1 MLLREVSTKTD
12 EALLSLVRSAL
23 FFADVLAVQREL
35 GERELISPEV
45 EFTITHWLDDN
56 YNALTDAGQS
66 LLRSLGQ
73 RRSDSE
79 VTLERVLED
88 LQCRLPLRTGAV
100 AR

>member
-1 MLLREVSTKTD
+1 MPVREASTKSD

-23 FFADVLAVQREL
+23 FFADLLAVQREL

-56 YNALTDAGQS
+56 YNALSDAGQS

-79 VTLERVLED
+79 VTLERVLDD
-88 LQCRLPLRTGAV
+88 LQRRLPLRAGALGG
-100 AR
+100 